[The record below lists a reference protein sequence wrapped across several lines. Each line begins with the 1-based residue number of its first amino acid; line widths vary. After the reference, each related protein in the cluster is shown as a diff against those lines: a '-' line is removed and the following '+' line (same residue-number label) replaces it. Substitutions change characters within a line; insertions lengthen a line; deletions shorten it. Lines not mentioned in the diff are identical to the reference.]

1 MLNQYL
7 RDSEREI
14 TKIEKLIERHKTL
27 KSNFARELEQARYFV
42 NKRSKQ
48 AIIAQ
53 ARTCVRRVA
62 YYEGQVTRLEEMYA
76 GVVEQIDELERR
88 LSEMKN
94 KLKKC
99 TQSAWN

>member
-1 MLNQYL
+1 M
-7 RDSEREI
+7 
-14 TKIEKLIERHKTL
+14 
-27 KSNFARELEQARYFV
+27 

-53 ARTCVRRVA
+53 EAGELQLHERALEEVA

-88 LSEMKN
+88 LSEMK
-94 KLKKC
+94 K
-99 TQSAWN
+99 

>member
-1 MLNQYL
+1 MH
-7 RDSEREI
+7 ER
-14 TKIEKLIERHKTL
+14 
-27 KSNFARELEQARYFV
+27 ALEE
-42 NKRSKQ
+42 
-48 AIIAQ
+48 
-53 ARTCVRRVA
+53 VA

-99 TQSAWN
+99 TQSVWN